1 MDTKELQ
8 IGDLVLYTEFGKNE
22 FHRVEIVEP
31 TRVWLNGCNTYVPDE
46 FIKPIPITPEIL
58 EKNGFVR
65 IEEYEKYEW
74 SENSAEE
81 WVIFEQLSFSDDLG
95 VVYVEDYSRQIP
107 LHYHNSIN
115 YVHELQH
122 AFRLCGI
129 NKDIVL

>member
-8 IGDLVLYTEFGKNE
+8 IGDWVLYTEFGKNE

-74 SENSAEE
+74 SKNFAEA
-81 WVIFEQLSFSDDLG
+81 WVIFGERPCSGKLHA
-95 VVYVEDYSRQIP
+95 VHIEDYSRQIP
-107 LHYHNSIN
+107 LHYHDSID

-122 AFRLCGI
+122 ALRSCRI
-129 NKDIVL
+129 KKDIVL